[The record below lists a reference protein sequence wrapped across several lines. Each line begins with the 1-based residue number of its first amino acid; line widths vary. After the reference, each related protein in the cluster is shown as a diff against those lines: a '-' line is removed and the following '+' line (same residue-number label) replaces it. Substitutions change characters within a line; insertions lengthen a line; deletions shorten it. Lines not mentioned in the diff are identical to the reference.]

1 MNDAT
6 GGSQQTE
13 APAAPPADG
22 KIRITLEKAIRAH
35 DVENMT
41 VLEMREPTALDI
53 ETIGM
58 PVKWEVRLEG
68 AETVILVPTIQ
79 PRVMSQM
86 ILTLAAIPLSSVRM
100 MHPRDWSTAAMLLAN
115 FFVPHPGTV

>member
-1 MNDAT
+1 MNDINP
-6 GGSQQTE
+6 GSNTTQD
-13 APAAPPADG
+13 APPPATPG
-22 KIRITLEKAIRAH
+22 KIRITLEKPIRAH
-35 DVENMT
+35 DDDNVT
-41 VLEMREPTALDI
+41 VLEMREPTAMDI
-53 ETIGM
+53 ESIGM

-68 AETVILVPTIQ
+68 AETVILTPMIN